1 MVVRTSPV
9 EQLAVDSIDT
19 IARHVIRTRFV
30 DLPEDAVEATCK
42 FILDTL
48 GVGIFGSS
56 GPWVEELISA
66 QGGPPTSGVARVFAR
81 SVTLGAA
88 SAALCNA
95 YQMHNS
101 EFDCVHEGAVVHAV
115 TCPLA
120 VALAEVDRQ
129 NIDAGKQVTGQQLIR
144 AIALGVDV
152 ACHLGV
158 ASTSGLKFFRPG
170 TCGAFGATAALAI
183 LRDFDTA
190 SLVSAFGIVHAQL
203 CGTMQAHTEGS
214 PLLGMQMGFNAR
226 NAVLACDLA
235 ERGVP
240 GPCNV
245 LEGPFGYF
253 ALFESSHDLASVL
266 PQLGRQWRITEM
278 AHKPFPS
285 GRATHGI
292 VDGCM
297 TLRRTHDISPEA
309 ITRVSARVPPLIHH
323 LVGRPSLVDMDINYA
338 RLCAQFAAARILI
351 AGDLVTEDFTPSRRS
366 DPDTLT
372 LAEKVQIIVDDNP
385 DPNALTPVTVEIET
399 LDGAHHEIAVDTV
412 YGHPNNPMTR
422 QDWLEKFRSN
432 WQHAAVAL
440 GEDAR
445 ERVIEQV
452 ENLPVVADTARIIDD
467 LVP

>member
-1 MVVRTSPV
+1 MN
-9 EQLAVDSIDT
+9 SIDT
-19 IARHVIRTRFV
+19 IARHVIQTRFE
-30 DLPEDAVEATCK
+30 DLPEDAVAAPCR

-48 GVGIFGSS
+48 GVGILGSS
-56 GPWVEELISA
+56 GPWVEELIDA
-66 QGGPPTSGVARVFAR
+66 QGGSPSTGVARVFAR
-81 SVTLGAA
+81 SVTLSAPA
-88 SAALCNA
+88 AALCNA

-120 VALAEVDRQ
+120 VTLAEVDRLKL
-129 NIDAGKQVTGQQLIR
+129 DTGRAVTGQQLIR

-158 ASTSGLKFFRPG
+158 ASTPGLKFFRPG
-170 TCGAFGATAALAI
+170 TCGAFGATAALAV
-183 LRDFDTA
+183 LRGFD
-190 SLVSAFGIVHAQL
+190 SDRLVSAFGIVHAQL

-226 NAVLACDLA
+226 NAMLACDLA

-240 GPCNV
+240 GPRDV

-253 ALFESSHDLASVL
+253 MLFESGYDLASVL
-266 PQLGRQWRITEM
+266 PQLGQQWRITEM

-292 VDGCM
+292 VDACM
-297 TLRRTHDISPEA
+297 TLRRTGDISPDG
-309 ITRVSARVPPLIHH
+309 ISRVIARVPPLIHH
-323 LVGRPSLVDMDINYA
+323 LVGRPCLPDMDINYA
-338 RLCAQFAAARILI
+338 RLCARFAAARILI
-351 AGDLVTEDFTPSRRS
+351 AGDLVTDDFTDRGRS
-366 DPDTLT
+366 DSDS
-372 LAEKVQIIVDDNP
+372 LALASRVEIIVDDNP
-385 DPNALTPVTVEIET
+385 DPNALTPVTVNIEMD
-399 LDGAHHEIAVDTV
+399 DGAQHEISVDTV

-422 QDWLEKFRSN
+422 QDWLKKFRSN

-445 ERVIEQV
+445 EHVITQV
-452 ENLPVVADTARIIDD
+452 ENLPTVVDTAQIIDD
-467 LVP
+467 LVL